1 MQSRDFEQLCEFMM
15 RVNPANDSSEGWM
28 ESSSDTDDPEPM
40 TTAPTAISQP
50 RFNRRSG
57 TGCEH
62 HSLVYDLGRHTVEHW
77 ANFAKKASF

>member
-15 RVNPANDSSEGWM
+15 RVNPVNDSSEGWM
-28 ESSSDTDDPEPM
+28 ESSSDMEEGDPM
-40 TTAPTAISQP
+40 TTAPSAPSPQQI
-50 RFNRRSG
+50 NG
-57 TGCEH
+57 TGREQ